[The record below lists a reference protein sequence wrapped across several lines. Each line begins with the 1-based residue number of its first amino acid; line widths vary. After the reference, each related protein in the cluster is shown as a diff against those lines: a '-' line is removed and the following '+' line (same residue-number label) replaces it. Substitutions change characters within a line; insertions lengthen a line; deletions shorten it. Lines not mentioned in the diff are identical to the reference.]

1 MTNNTDKQGATMTL
15 KKGLAAFLDAMLGK
29 NRSSATFRAY
39 RTDVLQFMTFL
50 HENNVAIT
58 NVGDVGK
65 VDVLEYLAALARK
78 GLTGVARARKVSAIR
93 EYFRFLE
100 GVGVI
105 QKSPTT
111 GIDTPKR
118 EKHTRQFLRS
128 DEYTKMLSLAGGN
141 PRDYAI
147 LQVFLQTGIRVSEL
161 AHLTLADIDLTK
173 PAITVRGKGNTERE
187 IALEKRGVQALK
199 NYLAVR
205 PENFSDVLFL
215 NYKGEPIS
223 ERGIRKLVVK
233 YRKNAGITK
242 RASCHTLRHTFATY
256 KAEKG
261 VSPFQL
267 QQWLGH
273 ANLNT
278 TQIYV
283 HLGKQNAKKI
293 MEQTSLV

>member
-1 MTNNTDKQGATMTL
+1 MRC
-15 KKGLAAFLDAMLGK
+15 LGK
-29 NRSSATFRAY
+29 IEAAATLRAY
-39 RTDVLQFMTFL
+39 RTDVRQFIAFL
-50 HENNVAIT
+50 KENNVAIT
-58 NVGDVGK
+58 DVGDVGK

-105 QKSPTT
+105 EKSPAT

-161 AHLTLADIDLTK
+161 AHLTLTDVDLIK

-205 PENFSDVLFL
+205 LENLSDVLFL

-293 MEQTSLV
+293 MEQTSLA

>member
-1 MTNNTDKQGATMTL
+1 MTNNTDTQGAAMTL
-15 KKGLAAFLDAMLGK
+15 EKGLAAFLDAMLGK
-29 NRSSATFRAY
+29 NRSGATIRAY
-39 RTDVLQFMTFL
+39 RTDVGQFIAFL
-50 HENNVAIT
+50 TENNVAIAD
-58 NVGDVGK
+58 VADVGK

-93 EYFRFLE
+93 EYFRYLE
-100 GVGVI
+100 GVGVVH
-105 QKSPTT
+105 KSPTV

-118 EKHTRQFLRS
+118 EKHTRQYLRA
-128 DEYTKMLSLAGGN
+128 DEYTKMLSLAGAN

-161 AHLTLADIDLTK
+161 AHLTIEDVDFLK
-173 PAITVRGKGNTERE
+173 PAIKVQGKGNQERE
-187 IALEKRGVQALK
+187 IALEKRGVQALR
-199 NYLAVR
+199 NYLSIR
-205 PENFSDVLFL
+205 PQSLSEVIFL

-233 YRKNAGITK
+233 YTKFAGITK

-293 MEQTSLV
+293 MEQTSLA